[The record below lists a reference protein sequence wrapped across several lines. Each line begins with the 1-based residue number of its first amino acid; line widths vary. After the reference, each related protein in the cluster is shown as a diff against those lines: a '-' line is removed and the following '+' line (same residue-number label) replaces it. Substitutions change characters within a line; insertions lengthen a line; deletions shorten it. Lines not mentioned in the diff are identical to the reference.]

1 MDGGREELHTK
12 KCKNCIY
19 LAEAKGEGKTASVC
33 VNKENFVGRLRL
45 VENNDFCRNFQ
56 AKPVIDRPI
65 VKQPKNGNIRFIPL
79 TKGKIAV
86 VDVEDYEHLKQY
98 KWYATCS
105 DGRYY
110 AYRSFNRTCMSMH
123 RYIMNAPKDKVVD
136 HKDGNGLNNRRS
148 NLRICAIRE
157 NVHNCRGRYKTS
169 KYKGVHWNKKVSR
182 WVSSITEKGRYKF
195 LGHFDNEADAAKV
208 YDKAAKRSFGEFAY
222 LNFPDEIDRTKEKGL

>member
-1 MDGGREELHTK
+1 LHAK

-19 LAEAKGEGKTASVC
+19 FVQAKGEGKIVFVC
-33 VNKENFVGRLRL
+33 VNRQDFAGRLRL
-45 VENNDFCRNFQ
+45 VGKGDLCRNFRSR
-56 AKPVIDRPI
+56 PVIERPT
-65 VKQPKNGNIRFIPL
+65 VEQPKDGDIRFIPL
-79 TKGKIAV
+79 TKGKIAI
-86 VDVEDYEHLKQY
+86 VDLKDYEWLNQF

-110 AYRSFNRTCMSMH
+110 AYRRFNKRSMSMH

-157 NVHNCRGRYKTS
+157 NVRNCRGRYKTS
-169 KYKGVHWNKKVSR
+169 KYKGVHWNKKAGK

-195 LGHFDNEADAAKV
+195 LGHFNNEADAAKV

-222 LNFPDEIDRTKEKGL
+222 LNFPDEVDCVKEKGCE